1 MFWDEQQQLLT
12 KSRLLKL
19 DSEEMELEMREA
31 PNMADENPIVSM
43 FVTMV
48 VVTVVVVTVV
58 VVILVVVGYV

>member
-1 MFWDEQQQLLT
+1 
-12 KSRLLKL
+12 
-19 DSEEMELEMREA
+19 MREA